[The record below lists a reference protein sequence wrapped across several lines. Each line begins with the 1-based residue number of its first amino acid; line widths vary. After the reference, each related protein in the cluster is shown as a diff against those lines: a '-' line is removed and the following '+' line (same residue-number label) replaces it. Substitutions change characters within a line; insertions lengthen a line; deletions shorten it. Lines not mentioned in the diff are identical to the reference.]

1 MNLPSFIAGRYLF
14 AGKSHNV
21 INVIS
26 AISAIG
32 MAIGTAAIILIL
44 SVYNGFDGIIE
55 DNLSVLD
62 PDLMVKP
69 AEGKSFIPDSA
80 TVALI
85 AAGPEVKGVCRTI
98 SENVFATYGDK
109 QSVCTAKG
117 VDSTYSAVCE
127 MMLYHGEIPLCH
139 VGQELARDMII
150 NPYFTENLE
159 LWFPDRTAKISPSN
173 PAAALLC
180 EKVHPASVFSLGSSG
195 GKLVILPIENMR
207 SLMKYD
213 DEVSALEIR
222 LTDGSAATMKKIKK
236 EVSELLGNDF
246 KVLDRYE
253 QNDSVYKM
261 MRFEKAAIFLILVF
275 VVFIIAFNI
284 FGSMSMLIIEKKQDM
299 ATLSSMGASD
309 GLIRRI
315 FVLEGWMI
323 SLLGLAAGLVIGVG
337 LALLQQHTG
346 LVKMP
351 GNYLIES
358 YPAIIRWTDV
368 LLTALAVAAVG
379 FIISIASVPRKS

>member
-1 MNLPSFIAGRYLF
+1 MSLPSFIAGRYLF

-62 PDLMVKP
+62 PDLLVKP
-69 AEGKSFIPDSA
+69 AAGKAFTPDSA
-80 TVALI
+80 TLTLVAAL
-85 AAGPEVKGVCRTI
+85 PEVKGVCETV
-98 SENVFATYGDK
+98 SENVFVTYDGK
-109 QSVCTAKG
+109 QGVCSAKG
-117 VDSTYSAVCE
+117 VDSTFAAVNS

-139 VGQELARDMII
+139 VGQDIAHELGV

-159 LWFPDRTAKISPSN
+159 LWFPDRTAKISPAN
-173 PAAALLC
+173 PAAALLS
-180 EKVHPASVFSLGSSG
+180 ERVHPAAVFSLGAAS

-207 SLMKYD
+207 NLMKYA

-222 LTDGSAATMKKIKK
+222 LTEGSSAKAAKKKVAEIFG
-236 EVSELLGNDF
+236 EDF
-246 KVLDRYE
+246 TVLDRYE
-253 QNDSVYKM
+253 QNDAVYKM
-261 MRFEKAAIFLILVF
+261 MKYEKAAIFLILVF

-284 FGSMSMLIIEKKQDM
+284 FGSMSMLIIEKKEDI
-299 ATLSSMGASD
+299 ATLKSMGASD
-309 GLIRRI
+309 RLVRRI

-323 SLLGLAAGLVIGVG
+323 SLLGLAAGLVAGVG
-337 LALLQQHTG
+337 LALLQQRFG
-346 LVKMP
+346 FVKMP
-351 GNYLIES
+351 GNFLITS
-358 YPAIIRWTDV
+358 YPVIISWPDV
-368 LLTALAVAAVG
+368 VLTALAVASIG
-379 FIISIASVPRKS
+379 LLISLASVRNNRI